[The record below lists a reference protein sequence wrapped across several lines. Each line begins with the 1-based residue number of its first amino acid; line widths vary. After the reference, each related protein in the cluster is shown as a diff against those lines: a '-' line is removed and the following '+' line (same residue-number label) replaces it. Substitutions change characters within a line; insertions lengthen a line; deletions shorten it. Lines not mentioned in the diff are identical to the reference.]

1 MEKTTNRWIVVLG
14 AVLIQLC
21 LGAVYA
27 WSLYN
32 APIGAA
38 FENWNALPALFS
50 IPLFGKTIG
59 ISGIAGTFSIAIFTF
74 ALFTIIAGKIQD
86 KIGPRWVAT
95 FGGLLYGVGVIATG
109 MMIKGANPSLT
120 SLWLLYGVLG
130 GAGIGIAYVCP
141 LATCLKWFPDMRGLI
156 SGVAVAG
163 FGAGSII
170 FKFVIAAMLVVPATA
185 TTPEKL
191 AAVGSA
197 FMIPG
202 IVYLI
207 GVVLGAQLLQVPPA
221 GYKPEGWNPPAPVAG
236 AAATG
241 GDFTPGQMLGTF
253 QFYVIWFMYLFGAM
267 AGLMIISYAND
278 IGLYM
283 AGLYQD
289 SGLIAKAANA
299 VVMIAIF
306 NALGRVGW
314 GVISDKIGRKITLTL
329 IFVLAALA
337 MFGLAKMDL
346 GYGSFLGLCSVIGI
360 CFGGFLAV
368 FPSLATEYYGT
379 ANVGTNYGIIF
390 MAYGIAAIVGPA
402 LAKAPADAIKVA
414 NGAVA
419 AAKAAGGACVIP
431 AETLTA
437 INAGYSSAFI
447 IAAVLCVIGAAMSL
461 IISPPVAKN

>member
-1 MEKTTNRWIVVLG
+1 MVIG

-38 FENWNALPALFS
+38 FSDWNSLPALFS

-59 ISGIAGTFSIAIFTF
+59 ISGIAGTFSIAIFIF
-74 ALFTIIAGKIQD
+74 ALFTIIAGKVQD

-95 FGGLLYGVGVIATG
+95 VGGLLYGIGVILTG
-109 MMIKGANPSLT
+109 LMIKGANPSLT

-156 SGVAVAG
+156 SGIAVAG

-170 FKFVIAAMLVVPATA
+170 FKFVIAAMLVVPEGA
-185 TTPEKL
+185 TTADTL
-191 AAVGSA
+191 AAASSA

-202 IVYLI
+202 IIYLI
-207 GVVLGAQLLQVPPA
+207 GVVLGAQLLKVPPV
-221 GYKPEGWNPPAPVAG
+221 GYKPEGWEPPAPVAG
-236 AAATG
+236 IAVG

-253 QFYVIWFMYLFGAM
+253 QFYVIWFMYLFGTM

-283 AGLYQD
+283 AGLYQN
-289 SGLIAKAANA
+289 SSLIAKAANA

-306 NALGRVGW
+306 NALGRIGW
-314 GVISDKIGRKITLTL
+314 GIVSDKIGRKITLTL
-329 IFVLAALA
+329 IFILAAAA
-337 MFGLAKMDL
+337 MFGLAKMEL
-346 GYGSFLGLCSVIGI
+346 SYGSFLGLCSVIGI

-368 FPSLATEYYGT
+368 FPSLASEYYGT
-379 ANVGTNYGIIF
+379 ANIGTNYGIIF

-402 LAKAPADAIKVA
+402 LAKAPAEAIKVA
-414 NGAVA
+414 NGAVS
-419 AAKAAGGACVIP
+419 AAKAAGTACAIP
-431 AETLTA
+431 AETLAA
-437 INAGYSSAFI
+437 ITSSYSSAFM
-447 IAAVLCVIGAAMSL
+447 IAAVLCVIGAVMSL
-461 IISPPVAKN
+461 VISPPLAKQ

>member
-1 MEKTTNRWIVVLG
+1 MTQEKVMNRWIVVCG

-32 APIGAA
+32 TPIGAA
-38 FENWNALPALFS
+38 FADWNSLPALFS
-50 IPLFGKTIG
+50 IPLAGKTIG

-74 ALFTIIAGKIQD
+74 AIFTIIAGKIQD

-95 FGGLLYGVGVIATG
+95 VGGLLYGAGVILAG
-109 MMIKGANPSLT
+109 MMLKGADPSLAK
-120 SLWLLYGVLG
+120 LWLLYGVLG

-170 FKFVIAAMLVVPATA
+170 FKFVIAAMLVVPAGASTEA
-185 TTPEKL
+185 TL
-191 AAVGSA
+191 AAVSKA

-202 IVYLI
+202 IIYLI
-207 GVVLGAQLLQVPPA
+207 GVVLGAQLLQVPPP
-221 GYKPEGWNPPAPVAG
+221 GYKPEGWEPPAAAAGVAG
-236 AAATG
+236 G
-241 GDFTPGQMLGTF
+241 VDFTPGQMMSTF
-253 QFYVIWFMYLFGAM
+253 QFYVIWLMYLFGAM

-289 SGLIAKAANA
+289 ASLIAKAANA

-306 NALGRVGW
+306 NALGRVAW
-314 GVISDKIGRKITLTL
+314 GTISDKIGRKITLTI

-337 MFGLAKMDL
+337 MFGLAKMQL

-390 MAYGIAAIVGPA
+390 VAYGIAAIVGPA
-402 LAKAPADAIKVA
+402 LAKAPADAIKIA
-414 NGAVA
+414 NGAVT
-419 AAKAAGGACVIP
+419 AAKTSGGACTIP
-431 AETLTA
+431 PETLSLITS
-437 INAGYSSAFI
+437 GYSSAFI
-447 IAAVLCVIGAAMSL
+447 IAAILCVIGAGMSL
-461 IISPPVAKN
+461 IISPPQAK